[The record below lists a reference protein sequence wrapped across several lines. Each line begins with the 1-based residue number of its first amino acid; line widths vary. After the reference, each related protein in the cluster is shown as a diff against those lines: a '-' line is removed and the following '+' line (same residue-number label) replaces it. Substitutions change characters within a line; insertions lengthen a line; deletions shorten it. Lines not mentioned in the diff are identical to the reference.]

1 MTTTANTKYYATSA
15 ATICGRVISRSV
27 LRFRSEDSRAKYIAW
42 SERRGYHVEACADA
56 DARRMW
62 DEAKAS
68 DQSVRWHPNTVLA
81 TGKAWG
87 CYFAYNTNH

>member
-1 MTTTANTKYYATSA
+1 M
-15 ATICGRVISRSV
+15 G
-27 LRFRSEDSRAKYIAW
+27 
-42 SERRGYHVEACADA
+42 
-56 DARRMW
+56 